1 MAKLDVA
8 LVTNM
13 TTPYRAPFYEALA
26 TNPHVNSLCV
36 YTCVARECDRQWD
49 VKKAKGYQIKK
60 LWGVT
65 LNLAKGV
72 DARRIVHIRFGIFEQ
87 LFRKRPSVVI
97 IGDAS
102 WTSFLTVAA
111 CLVMGIKY
119 VVWNEITTS
128 SKINN
133 GLVHKLRIWM
143 YCHSNHIVAACTLA
157 KNYLL
162 SNRVHESR
170 ITIINNAVDNDYF
183 LAQRS
188 KKEHLRSSFRR
199 GLGVMPSS
207 YCYIYVGQ
215 LISRKRV
222 VETVEYVAAQAKEK
236 SCHLLVVGSGPLED
250 AMRAKANDIGL
261 RNITFCGY
269 ASQERLCELYVASDC
284 LILLSEDEPWGM
296 VVNETLLF
304 GKPYVATEN
313 VGAAVDLIAVNSNSI
328 LVGSESDERSEITTL
343 ALPSAKSMA
352 ARFVGVLTR

>member
-13 TTPYRAPFYEALA
+13 ATPYRAPFYEALA
-26 TNPHVNSLCV
+26 AHSHVNSLCV
-36 YTCVARECDRQWD
+36 YTCVAREYDRQWD
-49 VKKAKGYQIKK
+49 VRKAKGYQIKK

-65 LNLAKGV
+65 LNLARGV
-72 DARRIVHIRFGIFEQ
+72 DASRILHFRFGIFWQ
-87 LFRKRPSVVI
+87 LFRKRPSIVI

-111 CLVMGIKY
+111 CLVLGIKY

-162 SNRVHESR
+162 SNGVHESR

-188 KKEHLRSSFRR
+188 KKEYLRSSFRS
-199 GLGVMPSS
+199 GLGVMPAS

-222 VETVEYVAAQAKEK
+222 VETVEYVAAQAQEK
-236 SCHLLVVGSGPLED
+236 SCHLLVVGSGPLEH
-250 AMRAKANDIGL
+250 AMRVKAKDLGL

-269 ASQERLCELYVASDC
+269 ANQERLCELYVASDC

-296 VVNETLLF
+296 VVNEALLF
-304 GKPYVATEN
+304 GKPFVATEH
-313 VGAAVDLIAVNSNSI
+313 VGAAVDLLYVNSASCIIGNSSF
-328 LVGSESDERSEITTL
+328 VSSR
-343 ALPSAKSMA
+343 LPSAVGMA
-352 ARFVGVLTR
+352 DQFSLVLDHVSD